1 MRTGKF
7 VLVAFLFMFLASC
20 APASSQG
27 GIVVTSAEVRLPGA
41 AMPGMSMGNDANLAG
56 YMVIK
61 NTGST
66 DDSLIGAQADF
77 AMAMLHETTID
88 ANQVATMKEVSEIP
102 VPAGQTVE
110 LKTGGYH
117 IMFMNPTKELKVGD
131 MVSITLKFKN
141 AGTIMVQAKVVA
153 ASN

>member
-1 MRTGKF
+1 
-7 VLVAFLFMFLASC
+7 
-20 APASSQG
+20 
-27 GIVVTSAEVRLPGA
+27 
-41 AMPGMSMGNDANLAG
+41 
-56 YMVIK
+56 
-61 NTGST
+61 
-66 DDSLIGAQADF
+66 
-77 AMAMLHETTID
+77 MAMLHETTID

-117 IMFMNPTKELKVGD
+117 VMFMNPTKELKVGD